1 MQRIA
6 LRAANRLK
14 DLLYAPGTAR
24 AHLEDARGKVAC
36 LLYHRVVDP
45 AEDRFNFLTRG
56 GVPAI
61 TPRELASDIA
71 FLAQKDAKFFTFEDL
86 QDGSFPS
93 RGEFGVIVCFDDCF
107 RDNYEAGRAVLEK
120 HGVRGVFFQTS
131 SLVDRRDLLWEH
143 ALYWCGRDSVARE
156 RLRQLGH
163 RFLDRQHAALMNTRH
178 LITFLREHVP
188 FEHTKTVLQC
198 AADDA
203 GFEWE
208 SLQLPGELYPSRQHV
223 RAARLAGHEIG
234 SHGHEHLM
242 RANISARLF
251 EEDLAFSRDA
261 LAEILGEA
269 PRSYSFPFS
278 SHLPGDEGICAK
290 FFNMAAIVE
299 RGGWIEKDMDPYRI
313 PRFTWPGPAR
323 NRLRQRR
330 WLLSG
335 TI

>member
-14 DLLYAPGTAR
+14 DLLYVPGTAR

-163 RFLDRQHAALMNTRH
+163 RVLGWQHASFDEARATL
-178 LITFLREHVP
+178 
-188 FEHTKTVLQC
+188 
-198 AADDA
+198 
-203 GFEWE
+203 
-208 SLQLPGELYPSRQHV
+208 LPSFASMFPSSTPRPCC
-223 RAARLAGHEIG
+223 
-234 SHGHEHLM
+234 
-242 RANISARLF
+242 SARPTMP
-251 EEDLAFSRDA
+251 ASSGNHSSCQA
-261 LAEILGEA
+261 SCTPVGNMSA
-269 PRSYSFPFS
+269 PRVWLVTRS
-278 SHLPGDEGICAK
+278 
-290 FFNMAAIVE
+290 AAM
-299 RGGWIEKDMDPYRI
+299 GMS
-313 PRFTWPGPAR
+313 T
-323 NRLRQRR
+323 
-330 WLLSG
+330 
-335 TI
+335 